1 MKAIS
6 TTIATVILISVA
18 LILAITAATYI
29 LSTITPIQEKSLETL
44 MIKGDSYITKNE
56 NSYVLHLHL
65 YSNIKPRL
73 ILYALEIAS
82 KHIELTTDNVK
93 IITCE
98 SGKAEIT
105 SDGLILTPGTD
116 VWIEVT
122 INDSLNIG
130 NYVNIK
136 ICSKAGYIY
145 QGILTFK

>member
-6 TTIATVILISVA
+6 TAIATVILISVT
-18 LILAITAATYI
+18 LILAITAVTYI

-44 MIKGDSYITKNE
+44 MIKGDSYITKSE

-73 ILYALEIAS
+73 TLYALEIAS
-82 KHIELTTDNVK
+82 KHIELTADNVK

-105 SDGLILTPGTD
+105 NDGLILIPGTD
-116 VWIEVT
+116 VWIEVV
-122 INDSLNIG
+122 INNNLNIG
-130 NYVNIK
+130 NYVGIK
-136 ICSKAGYIY
+136 VYSKAGYVY
-145 QGILTFK
+145 QGMLTFK

>member
-1 MKAIS
+1 VRAIS
-6 TTIATVILISVA
+6 NAIVTIILVTVT
-18 LILAITAATYI
+18 LILAITVVTYI
-29 LSTITPIQEKSLETL
+29 ITIVTPMQEKSLETL

-56 NSYVLHLHL
+56 NSYVLYLHL